1 MEHRPIEHT
10 VSNTSLYAE
19 HVKIYPQRIWGRFRM
34 IKWSV
39 LGVLLGL
46 YYLAPWLRWD
56 RGIGRPDQAL
66 LVDMPGRRAY
76 FFWIEIWPQEV
87 YYLAGL
93 LILGAVGLFLATAL
107 LGRVWCGF
115 TCPQTVWTDL
125 FLWVE
130 RWTEGDRNARIKLD
144 KEPWSFRK
152 LRLKAI
158 KHAGWLLIAAATGGA
173 WVMYFNDAPT
183 LVRDLAH
190 FDATWT
196 QVGFIGLFTA
206 TTYLLAGWAR
216 EQVCIYMCP
225 WPRFQ
230 GAMLDE
236 HSLIVTYES
245 WRGEPRG
252 KKKAKE
258 TEKLGDCVDCNL
270 CYNVCPT
277 GVDIRNGPQLAC
289 IGCGLCVDAC
299 NSIMAKLSRPLELIT
314 YDSLSNSE
322 ARAAGKPPKFK
333 FVRVRT
339 IIYAAGLVIITAAM
353 LFTLSTRAT
362 MGVTVQADRSP
373 LFVKLGDGE
382 IQDGFT
388 LKISN
393 KNPQPMEYRVSVEG
407 IEGLAIKIIGADPQA
422 VKVNGDSVGTFRLL
436 LKASRENLK
445 HKRTDITISAVN
457 ISTGEESH
465 HGAIFNGPK
474 HSDDEHD
481 DD

>member
-1 MEHRPIEHT
+1 MQHQPIKPDHI
-10 VSNTSLYAE
+10 VSTSLYAE
-19 HVKIYPQRIWGRFRM
+19 HTKIYPQRIWGRFRV
-34 IKWSV
+34 IKWSAV
-39 LGVLLGL
+39 TLLLGL

-56 RGIGRPDQAL
+56 RGPGRPDQAL
-66 LVDMPGRRAY
+66 LLDMPNRRGY

-93 LILGAVGLFLATAL
+93 LILGAIGLFLATSL

-125 FLWVE
+125 FLQVE
-130 RWTEGDRNARIKLD
+130 RWIEGDRNARMKLD
-144 KEPWSFRK
+144 KEPLSVRWIG
-152 LRLKAI
+152 LKAA
-158 KHAGWLLIAAATGGA
+158 KHGAWLLIAALTGGA

-183 LVRDLAH
+183 LTRDLLH
-190 FDATWT
+190 FDATLT

-236 HSLIVTYES
+236 HSLIVTYEA

-258 TEKLGDCVDCNL
+258 TDKLGDCVDCNL
-270 CYNVCPT
+270 CFNVCPT

-299 NSIMAKLSRPLELIT
+299 NSIMGKLDRPLELIT
-314 YDSLSNSE
+314 YDSLSNSA
-322 ARAAGKPPKFK
+322 ARAAGKPTAFK
-333 FVRVRT
+333 FVRMRT
-339 IIYAAGLVIITAAM
+339 IIYAVGLLLVTAGM
-353 LFTLSTRAT
+353 LYSLSTRAT
-362 MGVTVQADRSP
+362 MDVKVQGDRSP
-373 LFVKLGDGE
+373 LFVRLGDGE
-382 IQDGFT
+382 IQDGYT

-393 KNPQPMEYRVSVEG
+393 KNPQSMEYRVSVEG
-407 IEGLAIKIIGADPQA
+407 VDGLSIKIIGGDPQA
-422 VKVNGDSVGTFRLL
+422 LKVGGDSVGTFRML
-436 LKASRENLK
+436 LKAPRESLK
-445 HKRTDITISAVN
+445 HKSQDIRVTAVN
-457 ISTGEESH
+457 IATGEESH
-465 HGAIFNGPK
+465 YSEIFHGPDHEDEN
-474 HSDDEHD
+474 DD
-481 DD
+481 

>member
-1 MEHRPIEHT
+1 MHIQPIKPEQT
-10 VSNTSLYAE
+10 VSTTALYAD
-19 HVKIYPQRIWGRFRM
+19 HVKIYPQRIWGRFRV
-34 IKWSV
+34 IKWSA
-39 LGVLLGL
+39 LSLLLGI

-56 RGIGRPDQAL
+56 RGPGRPDQAL
-66 LVDMPGRRAY
+66 LLDMPGRRGY

-93 LILGAVGLFLATAL
+93 LILGAIGLFLATSL

-125 FLWVE
+125 FMQVE
-130 RWTEGDRNARIKLD
+130 RWIEGDRNARMKLD
-144 KEPWSFRK
+144 KEPFSLRK
-152 LRLKAI
+152 AWLKTA
-158 KHAGWLLIAAATGGA
+158 KHGAWLVIAALTGGA
-173 WVMYFNDAPT
+173 WIMYFNDAPT
-183 LVRDLAH
+183 LVRDLVH
-190 FDATWT
+190 FDASLA

-236 HSLIVTYES
+236 HSLIVTYEA

-270 CYNVCPT
+270 CFNVCPT

-299 NSIMAKLSRPLELIT
+299 NSIMGKLGRPLELIT
-314 YDSLSNSE
+314 YDSLSNSA
-322 ARAAGKPPKFK
+322 ARAAGKPAKFK
-333 FVRVRT
+333 FIRT
-339 IIYAAGLVIITAAM
+339 RTVIYAVGLVLVTAGM
-353 LFTLSTRAT
+353 LFSLSTRAT
-362 MGVTVQADRSP
+362 MDVTVQADRSP

-393 KNPQPMEYRVSVEG
+393 KNPQPMVYRVAVEG
-407 IEGLAIKIIGADPQA
+407 IDGLSIKIIGADPQS
-422 VKVNGDSVGTFRLL
+422 VKVGGDSVGTFRLL
-436 LKASRENLK
+436 LKAPRENLE
-445 HKRTDITISAVN
+445 HRRSDITISAVN
-457 ISTGEESH
+457 ITTGEESR

-474 HSDDEHD
+474 HD
-481 DD
+481 DDD

>member
-1 MEHRPIEHT
+1 MQHQTIKPGQT
-10 VSNTSLYAE
+10 VSNASLYAD
-19 HVKIYPQRIWGRFRM
+19 HVKIYPQRIWGRFRV

-56 RGIGRPDQAL
+56 RGAGRPDQAL
-66 LVDMPGRRAY
+66 LIDMPARRAY

-125 FLWVE
+125 FLQVE
-130 RWTEGDRNARIKLD
+130 RWVEGDRNARLKLD
-144 KEPWSFRK
+144 KEPWSLRK
-152 LRLKAI
+152 LRLKVA

-183 LVRDLAH
+183 LVRDLA
-190 FDATWT
+190 FFQATWT
-196 QVGFIGLFTA
+196 QVGFILLFTA

-230 GAMLDE
+230 GAMFDE
-236 HSLIVTYES
+236 HTMLVTYES

-258 TEKLGDCVDCNL
+258 TEQLGDCIDCDL
-270 CYNVCPT
+270 CVHVCPT
-277 GVDIRNGPQLAC
+277 GVDIREGQQMAC
-289 IGCGLCVDAC
+289 IGCGLCIDAC
-299 NSIMAKLSRPLELIT
+299 NSVMGKLKRPLELIT
-314 YDSLSNSE
+314 YDSLSNSD
-322 ARAAGKPPKFK
+322 ARATNKPVQYKFI
-333 FVRVRT
+333 RSRT
-339 IIYAAGLVIITAAM
+339 IIYAAGVLLVVAGM
-353 LFTLSTRAT
+353 LFSLSTRAT
-362 MGVTVQADRSP
+362 MSVTVQADRSP

-393 KNPQPMEYRVSVEG
+393 KDPQPMEYRVSVEG
-407 IEGLAIKIIGADPQA
+407 IDGLSIKVIGADPQA
-422 VKVNGDSVGTFRLL
+422 LKVAGDSVGTFRMLV
-436 LKASRENLK
+436 KAPRGNLK
-445 HKRTDITISAVN
+445 RKSTDITVN
-457 ISTGEESH
+457 AENITTGEESQ
-465 HGAIFNGPK
+465 HGAIFSGP
-474 HSDDEHD
+474 EPD